1 MCSGACVRVTQQL
14 GEPMTPV
21 FPPREQ
27 SRGLRR
33 QTQPAQ
39 AKHRSG
45 SHHHDGSSHGF
56 EHITA
61 ALTKQSTESADSI
74 NGGRTRA
81 AIGMPNNQPSAN
93 APKYEDDRAH
103 GRTTFTQRRD
113 PLVYPSDAV
122 VKIKLVS
129 LGRVLVFWA
138 RPVGVR
144 PSAPSDEA
152 KRDKR
157 DTVRIGVEQCVS
169 ARAM

>member
-1 MCSGACVRVTQQL
+1 MCSGACVRVTQRL

-21 FPPREQ
+21 YPPREQ
-27 SRGLRR
+27 IRGLRR
-33 QTQPAQ
+33 QT
-39 AKHRSG
+39 
-45 SHHHDGSSHGF
+45 HGF

-81 AIGMPNNQPSAN
+81 AIGMPNEQPSVN

-103 GRTTFTQRRD
+103 GRTTFAQRRD